1 MGANSC
7 TDKGGRILQK
17 SVSEK
22 LRDLL
27 LQFEPDDTTTER
39 RALVFV
45 IDPLNKSF
53 ISPRDSKDKKNLSLL
68 RDDGIIVHKS
78 DANDPNLF
86 LEKFDLDEDDKL
98 NIGLCEGEN
107 EESRETAKALWGDD
121 FDNGY
126 SLFQTLQT
134 KRRLFLK
141 AQRLMKNVA
150 NFCCKWQA
158 GSF

>member
-1 MGANSC
+1 M
-7 TDKGGRILQK
+7 
-17 SVSEK
+17 
-22 LRDLL
+22 
-27 LQFEPDDTTTER
+27 
-39 RALVFV
+39 
-45 IDPLNKSF
+45 
-53 ISPRDSKDKKNLSLL
+53 SLL

-126 SLFQTLQT
+126 EFIPNPTNEKTTVSKKQ
-134 KRRLFLK
+134 
-141 AQRLMKNVA
+141 QRLMKNVA